1 MRYSKTH
8 VNEIVF
14 AVIKA
19 YQEAVLNQVE
29 IDQTIAWPNEEIDLI
44 KEEHLLI
51 DRRKSSIPEYRAEIL
66 RDFMELKF
74 SYKELMDKY
83 HCSMRTVKSLLL
95 ECAEDDVRVYNEMEF
110 RRH

>member
-8 VNEIVF
+8 VNEILALVAGAINDANPHDEF
-14 AVIKA
+14 LMPS
-19 YQEAVLNQVE
+19 YE
-29 IDQTIAWPNEEIDLI
+29 IEII

-51 DRRKSSIPEYRAEIL
+51 DRRISSLPEYTTEVL
-66 RDFMELKF
+66 KDFMSNKY
-74 SYKELMDKY
+74 SYKELMKKY

-95 ECAEDDVRVYNEMEF
+95 SCAENDERVYHEIEI

>member
-8 VNEIVF
+8 VNEIVDQ
-14 AVIKA
+14 VIEV
-19 YQEAVLNQVE
+19 YGILPG
-29 IDQTIAWPNEEIDLI
+29 IDQTEAEHQIEMIR
-44 KEEHLLI
+44 EEHMLI

-66 RDFMELKF
+66 RDFMKF
-74 SYKELMDKY
+74 KLSYKELMAKY

-95 ECAEDDVRVYNEMEF
+95 ECADEDERVYEEIEW

>member
-8 VNEIVF
+8 VNEIVN
-14 AVIKA
+14 AVITLA
-19 YQEAVLNQVE
+19 
-29 IDQTIAWPNEEIDLI
+29 EETQLGIENNALFQRDLEML

-51 DRRKSSIPEYRAEIL
+51 DRRKSSIPAYRTEIL
-66 RDFMELKF
+66 RDFMEFKL
-74 SYKELMDKY
+74 SYKELMSKY

-95 ECAEDDVRVYNEMEF
+95 ECAEDDERIYAEIEY

>member
-8 VNEIVF
+8 VNEIVDQILN
-14 AVIKA
+14 VISD
-19 YQEAVLNQVE
+19 LSME
-29 IDQTIAWPNEEIDLI
+29 IPTFEKEIELI

-74 SYKELMDKY
+74 SYKELMKKY
-83 HCSMRTVKSLLL
+83 HCSMRTVRSLLL
-95 ECAEDDVRVYNEMEF
+95 ECAEDDPRVYEEIEF

>member
-8 VNEIVF
+8 VNEIVNK
-14 AVIKA
+14 VIELA
-19 YQEAVLNQVE
+19 
-29 IDQTIAWPNEEIDLI
+29 EETQLGIENSLTFQRDLELL

-51 DRRKSSIPEYRAEIL
+51 DRRKSSIPTYRTEIL
-66 RDFMELKF
+66 RDFMEFKL
-74 SYKELMDKY
+74 SYKELMTKY

-95 ECAEDDVRVYNEMEF
+95 ECAEDDQRVYDEIEY